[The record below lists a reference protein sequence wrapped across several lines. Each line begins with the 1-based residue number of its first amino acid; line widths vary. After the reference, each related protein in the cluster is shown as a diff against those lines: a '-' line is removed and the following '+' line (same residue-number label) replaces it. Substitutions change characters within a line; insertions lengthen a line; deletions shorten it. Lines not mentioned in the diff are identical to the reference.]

1 MELRHLRYFLAIA
14 EEGNFT
20 RAAARLGIGQ
30 PPLSQQIKDLE
41 AEVGAR
47 LFNRVPH
54 GAELTEAGRA
64 FLDRVKGIPLQ
75 TAEAIRAAQRAS
87 RGETGRLSLGFTGTS
102 ALNPIV
108 PACIREFRRA
118 YPDVEIRLE
127 EANSVALVEGLMD
140 GRLDVAILRP
150 SESDPP
156 ELNFYRLAVESLVA
170 VLPAAHPAAK
180 DGRSIDLLSL
190 RNDPIILTPREIGIS
205 LHDSVLSA
213 CRAAGFEP
221 TLGQPAPQFAS
232 ILSLV
237 SAEQGVSLVPESM
250 QQLNL
255 KGIVFRKIRG
265 SSHTVNLAIALQR
278 TRPPQLA
285 VNFVNLARAVSGHS
299 S

>member
-75 TAEAIRAAQRAS
+75 TADAIRAAQRAS
-87 RGETGRLSLGFTGTS
+87 RGETGRLSFGFTGTS

-127 EANSVALVEGLMD
+127 EANSVALVERLMD
-140 GRLDVAILRP
+140 GRLDVAVLRP

-170 VLPAAHPAAK
+170 VLPAAHPAVK
-180 DGRSIDLLSL
+180 GGRSIDLLSL
-190 RNDPIILTPREIGIS
+190 RDDPIILTPREIGIS
-205 LHDSVLSA
+205 LHDSVLAA

-278 TRPPQLA
+278 TRPPQLS
-285 VNFVNLARAVSGHS
+285 VNFVNLARAVSGHF
-299 S
+299 

>member
-14 EEGNFT
+14 EECNFT

-75 TAEAIRAAQRAS
+75 TADAVRAAQRAS
-87 RGETGRLSLGFTGTS
+87 RGETGRLSFGFTGTS

-127 EANSVALVEGLMD
+127 EANSVALVQGLMD
-140 GRLDVAILRP
+140 GRLDVAVLRP

-156 ELNFYRLAVESLVA
+156 ELNYYRLAVESLVA

-180 DGRSIDLLSL
+180 SGHSIDLISL
-190 RNDPIILTPREIGIS
+190 RNDPLILTPREIGIS

-213 CRAAGFEP
+213 CRMAGFEP

-278 TRPPQLA
+278 ARPPQLA
-285 VNFVNLARAVSGHS
+285 VNFVSLARNVSGHS
-299 S
+299 